1 MIDLEYIE
9 IDGLLYPDID
19 AGYKQLSTL
28 DKYGKM
34 RLNYLHAQKPEMYL
48 ELLFT
53 GKLAEH
59 CEQIGVVAFKMSEQ
73 IQNDYIDKHPL
84 PDEDFCMRVSIRTMA
99 QMVADEIVSAETIF
113 V

>member
-1 MIDLEYIE
+1 M
-9 IDGLLYPDID
+9 LYPDIGT
-19 AGYKQLSTL
+19 GYKRLRAL

-34 RLNYLHAQKPEMYL
+34 RLNYLHVQKPEMYL

-73 IQNDYIDKHPL
+73 LQEDYIAKHPL
-84 PDEDFCMRVSIRTMA
+84 PDDDFWMRVSIRMMA
-99 QMVADEIVSAETIF
+99 QMAADEVVDQNVIF